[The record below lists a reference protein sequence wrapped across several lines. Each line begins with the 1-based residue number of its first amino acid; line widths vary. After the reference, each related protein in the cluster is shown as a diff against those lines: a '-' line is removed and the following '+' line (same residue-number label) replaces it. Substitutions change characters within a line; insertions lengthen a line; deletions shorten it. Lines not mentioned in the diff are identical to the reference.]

1 MDNNYLTKYTN
12 IFKRYTT
19 QEFTEEQLEVSML
32 DLGVNSFM
40 IVEIMIVI
48 EKEFNVDFPDRLI
61 NPDLFYSPKTLFEG
75 LMMVINESNDR

>member
-19 QEFTEEQLEVSML
+19 QEFTEEQLEVPML
-32 DLGVNSFM
+32 DLGVNSFT
-40 IVEIMIVI
+40 IIEIMIVI

-61 NPDLFYSPKTLFEG
+61 NPDLLYSPKTLFEG